1 MEIMRGWRI
10 VDTQTTVQTKTF
22 TNSSNE
28 DFTNNNNKI
37 LSSII
42 IDPKEGTSKQFND
55 ANQSIYVSFLI
66 DILSKNVNEK
76 FLYTLSVDLL

>member
-10 VDTQTTVQTKTF
+10 METQTTVQTKT
-22 TNSSNE
+22 SSDE
-28 DFTNNNNKI
+28 FTNNNNKI

-55 ANQSIYVSFLI
+55 SVNQSIYVSFAYFF
-66 DILSKNVNEK
+66 
-76 FLYTLSVDLL
+76 FL

>member
-10 VDTQTTVQTKTF
+10 METQTTVQTKT
-22 TNSSNE
+22 SSDE
-28 DFTNNNNKI
+28 FTNNNNKI

-55 ANQSIYVSFLI
+55 SVNQSIYVSFAFFSTKIGATFIVIIVSL
-66 DILSKNVNEK
+66 V
-76 FLYTLSVDLL
+76 

>member
-10 VDTQTTVQTKTF
+10 METQTTVQTKTI
-22 TNSSNE
+22 TNSSSDE
-28 DFTNNNNKI
+28 FTNNNKI

-55 ANQSIYVSFLI
+55 SNQSIYVSFDGGI
-66 DILSKNVNEK
+66 FKKKN
-76 FLYTLSVDLL
+76 FF